1 MVNSS
6 IVNFS
11 NGDIM
16 CCYTVFLFVI
26 KASIILPSDLLPFSA
41 VSLIKCSAF
50 PPMFKHST

>member
-50 PPMFKHST
+50 PPMLKHFT